1 MKREHGARGPITIF
15 GAGIAGLTAAHEL
28 VMRGFTV
35 QVIDKDFNDAFD
47 PAKPRELLDRG
58 IGGMARSQWAIAA
71 GGGTLE
77 GSYMRRLWSGAELL
91 HNRVLRFTR
100 DKQGNAVP
108 ESRERADELLDALV
122 RASRALG
129 KAGLSEASV
138 ALVVPLRKDATLADD
153 ARARYLRTELAKRG
167 ISKRVIDNML
177 VEGPEHDHDPDTVYF
192 SANGLVVP
200 AEHGFRFFPSFYRHL
215 FDTMKRTTI
224 QNPEPSERT
233 KATVFQN
240 LVPCDGLGFARA
252 GRAVSFMVPRR
263 AILSFEAIRQILRE
277 VLGELEY
284 TNQDIA
290 RFSLRLF
297 KYMTSS
303 TARREAEYEHV
314 SWGDFLGSEL
324 YSKVSREHIEYGPQM
339 SAALRGSQSDA
350 RTQGNITVQLF
361 MDQLKPDANAD
372 FTLSGPTSST
382 WFDHWHDF
390 LRAHRVTFS
399 RGTLEGFEVKDGQVV
414 PIVRGCKVIGTNY
427 VLALS
432 LPGIAAVA
440 DSFLRAAKQAGIPDE
455 KLEDFR
461 RVKAFAGDL
470 DTDLQLACPKGPL
483 QHLSGIQYYF
493 DQDVRFWRGHTQYL
507 DSAWGL
513 TSIAQH
519 QFWARSRLPEDQYK
533 SILSVDI
540 GIFDRPYQPR
550 GGGPAKTVWEC
561 TAEEIAKYAWEQ
573 IRDHHD
579 NAFRQR
585 YGEHVVFPE
594 PVAYALDE
602 TLVFL
607 PDRDGAEK
615 RNYSPFLVNQT
626 GKYPTRPGRVMREP
640 GKSKCI
646 SCYEVIP
653 SGRAPRGSYVLAGT
667 YMQTYTRLTSME
679 AANESARHA
688 VNALLQA
695 WKIGGDRCDIW
706 DPEDHEVED
715 LQWFKDLDE
724 ELLRRGLPHFVDVL
738 GWTELPDTLLP
749 SDFRMLGLMGLRKRG

>member
-1 MKREHGARGPITIF
+1 MTREPPTSRSITIF
-15 GAGIAGLTAAHEL
+15 GAGITGLTAAHEL

-35 QVIDKDFNDAFD
+35 QVIDKDFNEEFVQGS
-47 PAKPRELLDRG
+47 EMVDRG
-58 IGGMARSQWAIAA
+58 IGGMARSQWAIVP
-71 GGGTLE
+71 GGSLDG
-77 GSYMRRLWSGAELL
+77 GSMRRLWSGAELL
-91 HNRVLRFTR
+91 NDRALRFHK
-100 DKQGNAVP
+100 DKQGNALP
-108 ESRERADELLDALV
+108 DSEERAQMLLDEVV
-122 RASRALG
+122 RASKALK
-129 KAGLSEASV
+129 KAGLSQADI
-138 ALVVPLRKDATLADD
+138 AIVVPLNDQASLEED
-153 ARARYLRTELAKRG
+153 ARARYIRAELEKRGLAK
-167 ISKRVIDNML
+167 KVIANML
-177 VEGPEHDHDPDTVYF
+177 VEGPPSLHLMSVYF
-192 SANGLVVP
+192 SGSGLVVP

-215 FDTMKRTTI
+215 FDTMRRTTI
-224 QNPEPSERT
+224 RNPRDSERT

-252 GRAVSFMVPRR
+252 GRAISFMIPRR
-263 AILSFEAIRQILRE
+263 AILSFEAVRQILRE

-284 TNQDIA
+284 TSQDIA

-303 TARREAEYEHV
+303 TARRQAEYEHI

-350 RTQGNITVQLF
+350 RTQGNITVQLL
-361 MDQLKPDANAD
+361 MDQLKPDALAD

-382 WFDHWHDF
+382 WFDHWYDF
-390 LRAHRVTFS
+390 LAERRVKFS
-399 RGTLEGFEVKDGQVV
+399 RGTLDGFEVKDGQVV
-414 PIVRGCKVIGTNY
+414 PVVRGCQVEGKNY
-427 VLALS
+427 ILALS

-440 DSFLRAAKQAGIPDE
+440 DSFLRAAKQAGIPDD
-455 KLEDFR
+455 KLADFH
-461 RVKAFAGDL
+461 RVKTFAGDL

-540 GIFDRPYQPR
+540 GIFDRPYQPKDGR
-550 GGGPAKTVWEC
+550 PAKTAWEC
-561 TAEEIAKYAWEQ
+561 TADEIAEYAWEQ
-573 IRDHHD
+573 IYDHHD
-579 NAFRQR
+579 NAFRKR
-585 YGEHVVFPE
+585 YGEEVVFPQ

-602 TLVFL
+602 TIEFL
-607 PDRDGAEK
+607 PDRNGAKK
-615 RNYSPFLVNQT
+615 RNHSPFLVNQT
-626 GKYPTRPGRVMREP
+626 SKYPTRPGRVMREN

-653 SGRAPRGSYVLAGT
+653 SGREPSGSYVLAGT
-667 YMQTYTRLTSME
+667 YMQTFTRLTSME

-688 VNALLQA
+688 VNALLQL
-695 WKIGGDRCDIW
+695 WRIGGDRCDIW
-706 DPEDHEVED
+706 DPEDHEIED

-738 GWTELPDTLLP
+738 GWTELPEHLLP
-749 SDFRMLGLMGLRKRG
+749 GDLRMLGVFGIRKRG